1 MKTLVR
7 MSGLLAVLLVTSA
20 LGPAL
25 FAGCS
30 KGSSAPASNE
40 IAWIHNL
47 DDGLKKAAEEGKP
60 VMVDFYTE
68 WCGWCKKLDE
78 DTYSNARVKAK
89 AAEFVAVKVDAEQH
103 QASAS
108 KYGVEGFPT
117 IVFTDAKGKEIH
129 RVTGF
134 APPEPF
140 LSEMGKALRKAKQD

>member
-7 MSGLLAVLLVTSA
+7 MSGLVAVVLVTSA

-30 KGSSAPASNE
+30 KGSSAPASE
-40 IAWIHNL
+40 GIAWIHNL
-47 DDGLKKAAEEGKP
+47 DDGLTKAAEEGKP
-60 VMVDFYTE
+60 VMVDFYTD

-89 AAEFVAVKVDAEQH
+89 AAQFVAVKVDAEQDEV
-103 QASAS
+103 SAL
-108 KYGVEGFPT
+108 KYGVQGFPT

-134 APPEPF
+134 APPKAF
-140 LSEMGKALRKAKQD
+140 VKEMDKALRKAK